1 MANKTGGSMG
11 GFPEQSPARR
21 KRMKKRAE
29 NQERRWAEKSSDV
42 TVSYSCICPAEG
54 CRAEVHHAASDD

>member
-11 GFPEQSPARR
+11 GFPEQSPQRR

-29 NQERRWAEKSSDV
+29 SQDKRWAAKSSKV
-42 TVSYSCICPAEG
+42 AITFACICPSPD
-54 CRAEVHHAASDD
+54 CRATSHGE

>member
-29 NQERRWAEKSSDV
+29 SQEMRWAAKASKVDI
-42 TVSYSCICPAEG
+42 TFSCICPSPDCLATRHSE
-54 CRAEVHHAASDD
+54 